1 MSGSEKSK
9 SDAEIVDLYWA
20 RSESAITATADKYG
34 SYCHAISYRILS
46 DHADADECVN
56 DTYLD
61 AWNSMPP
68 HRPSVLSTFLG
79 KIARRI
85 SIDRWR
91 RSHAEKRGGGEI
103 PLALDELSEV
113 VGSPDGGV
121 ADALD
126 AQALADGVNAFL
138 RRLPTAER
146 RVFMCR
152 YWHLE
157 PIDIICERFGYSE
170 SKVKSM
176 LSRTRAKLRVRLE
189 EEGLL

>member
-1 MSGSEKSK
+1 MSGSGKSK

-20 RSESAITATADKYG
+20 RQESAITATADKYG
-34 SYCHAISYRILS
+34 AYCHAISYRILS

-56 DTYLD
+56 DPYLD

-68 HRPSVLSTFLG
+68 HKPRVLSTFLG
-79 KIARRI
+79 KITRRI

-91 RSHAEKRGGGEI
+91 RAHAEKRGGGEI
-103 PLALDELSEV
+103 PLALDELSDV
-113 VGSPDGGV
+113 VGTDGGTS
-121 ADALD
+121 DALD
-126 AQALADGVNAFL
+126 AKMLSEAVAAFL

-152 YWHLE
+152 YWYLE
-157 PIDIICERFGYSE
+157 PIETICERFGYSE

-176 LSRTRAKLRVRLE
+176 LSRTRSKLRAKLG

>member
-1 MSGSEKSK
+1 MSKRSEYR
-9 SDAEIVDLYWA
+9 SDADIVGLYWA
-20 RSESAITATADKYG
+20 RSESAVSATADKYG
-34 SYCHAISYRILS
+34 AYCHSISYCILR
-46 DHADADECVN
+46 DHGDADECVN

-68 HRPSVLSTFLG
+68 HRPRVLSTFLG
-79 KIARRI
+79 KITRRI

-91 RSHAEKRGGGEI
+91 RAHAEKRGSGEI

-113 VGSPDGGV
+113 VGTDGGV
-121 ADALD
+121 SDALD
-126 AQALADGVNAFL
+126 AKILSEAVGAFL

-152 YWHLE
+152 YWYLE
-157 PIDIICERFGYSE
+157 PIETICERFGYSE

-176 LSRTRAKLRVRLE
+176 LSRTRSKLRAKLG